1 MYTCIDK
8 TMQIVL
14 ERGSIDGMP
23 NTYACKGVSNP
34 NVPIFPP
41 RVCTLVLFITIIN
54 HGCERVIVVVVC
66 VCMCVCMYVCVY
78 VCMCDHS

>member
-41 RVCTLVLFITIIN
+41 RVCTLVLFIII
-54 HGCERVIVVVVC
+54 VIFAENASFIC
-66 VCMCVCMYVCVY
+66 KLRRF
-78 VCMCDHS
+78 

>member
-23 NTYACKGVSNP
+23 NTYACNGVSNP

-41 RVCTLVLFITIIN
+41 RVCTLVLFIIFGIYMHTKKVN
-54 HGCERVIVVVVC
+54 ECAVTSERSVFLNRE
-66 VCMCVCMYVCVY
+66 
-78 VCMCDHS
+78 